1 MKRKDR
7 KNLFGWLD
15 FGTGIAGVAA
25 NILSTILTNKK
36 NQEIA
41 REQNALQVRES
52 EKAYERGK
60 PINQVAQMQAA
71 GMSKAGALNAING
84 GATYQP
90 APMTSAQAQAP
101 QVDLTTAFDGLMQIG
116 ENAKQRKMQED
127 LQEQQIKAAEQAQK
141 VQIESDEKKH
151 AAALQTQKEIAQL
164 QADTTNRN
172 ADNRLAFDKEQF
184 EYNKPKVL
192 AEIDQIKQNTK
203 VLKAVAKGHNL
214 DNIRKEFENMRLPT
228 LAKLADISAWQNI
241 EYVAMKLAHENAEHM
256 NKQERESL
264 ELEFLRATMDSGI
277 SLQNVQNELQTY
289 LSNTELNTYK
299 TPIVGNF
306 IGALCFAMNNLVPKF
321 ALFK

>member
-1 MKRKDR
+1 MPDKLK
-7 KNLFGWLD
+7 KLFGWLD
-15 FGTGIAGVAA
+15 FGGTIAGVGA
-25 NILSTILTNKK
+25 NVLSTILTNKK

-41 REQNALQVRES
+41 REQNSVQIRES

-101 QVDLTTAFDGLMQIG
+101 QIDLSTAFDGLMQIG
-116 ENAKQRKMQED
+116 ENAKQRKLQED
-127 LQEQQIKAAEQAQK
+127 SLNKQIAAAESAQK
-141 VQIESDEKKH
+141 AQFEENAKQREHDLEMQAREH
-151 AAALQTQKEIAQL
+151 AN
-164 QADTTNRN
+164 TNRN
-172 ADNRLAFDKEQF
+172 ADNRLEFDKEQF
-184 EYNKPKVL
+184 EFNKPKVL
-192 AEIDQIKQNTK
+192 AEINQIKKNTK
-203 VLKAVAKGHNL
+203 VLDEVAKGHNL
-214 DNIRKEFENMRLPT
+214 DNIRKEFENLRLPT

-277 SLQNVQNELQTY
+277 SLQNAQNELQTY
-289 LSNTELNTYK
+289 LSRQELNTYK
-299 TPIVGNF
+299 DPVVGNF
-306 IGALCFAMNNLVPKF
+306 IGALVFAMERLAPKF